1 MYKRKKMMGGY
12 GMKKKTYGGAKKRK
26 LYSNAG
32 IKEGK
37 SREEVQNTPGGVG
50 GGVVKKTSNKSSSP
64 AVNTNNF
71 KAGKSREEVQNTP
84 GGTGGGVVKKTS
96 SKSNSSAGKN
106 NSKAGSPAGSTSRGG
121 VVKKKS
127 EESKP
132 KASNSS
138 TAKPKTTSGK
148 RTYAEAKKKDPKLDS
163 YIRMR
168 KQAAKGSNEYN
179 RLQNLINAAYGV
191 QKRYAVKEEKM
202 ETQKPSTVTTKPSAS
217 SSKASKTSSTKST
230 TSSTKAPTKM
240 TTSGGSGMGSVNQ
253 KQMSDFIE
261 EDKSISF
268 DSPSKSKKEQRKEDR
283 KAVKS
288 FRKSM
293 RDARKGRVK
302 KGTGG
307 LKDVPSDNKG
317 LPNLPK
323 SVRNKMGYKK
333 NGGKKGKMKDR
344 RR

>member
-12 GMKKKTYGGAKKRK
+12 GMKKKAYGGAEKKK
-26 LYSNAG
+26 LYQNAG

-50 GGVVKKTSNKSSSP
+50 GGVVKKSSNKPSSP
-64 AVNTNNF
+64 AV
-71 KAGKSREEVQNTP
+71 
-84 GGTGGGVVKKTS
+84 
-96 SKSNSSAGKN
+96 KN
-106 NSKAGSPAGSTSRGG
+106 NSKAGTPVGSTSRGG

-132 KASNSS
+132 KASGSS

-168 KQAAKGSNEYN
+168 KQSEKGSDEYN
-179 RLQNLINAAYGV
+179 KYQNLINQAYGV
-191 QKRYAVKEEKM
+191 QKRYAVKEEKA
-202 ETQKPSTVTTKPSAS
+202 ETLKPSTVPTKKTEPQLATRTKPA
-217 SSKASKTSSTKST
+217 ASKPAAKKPVSKT
-230 TSSTKAPTKM
+230 

-302 KGTGG
+302 KEMGG